1 MADRSVEHASFAIE
15 HSFQAPPARVF
26 SAWSDPEAKNR
37 WFVQGVGWD
46 LSTYDHDFRVG
57 GREQGRFGRSGE
69 PTYRN
74 DTTYLD
80 IVPDRRIVFA
90 YTMARED
97 TLISASLA
105 TVEFHPAGAGTRLVF
120 TEQAA
125 FLDGGDKPQYRQQ
138 GWGSLM
144 DALQTELARNPANA

>member
-1 MADRSVEHASFAIE
+1 MTTTSGSAD
-15 HSFQAPPARVF
+15 
-26 SAWSDPEAKNR
+26 AK
-37 WFVQGVGWD
+37 
-46 LSTYDHDFRVG
+46 
-57 GREQGRFGRSGE
+57 QGRFGQTGE

-125 FLDGGDKPQYRQQ
+125 FLDGGDRPQYRQQ
-138 GWGSLM
+138 GWGSMLE
-144 DALQTELARNPANA
+144 ALQTELARDPAGA